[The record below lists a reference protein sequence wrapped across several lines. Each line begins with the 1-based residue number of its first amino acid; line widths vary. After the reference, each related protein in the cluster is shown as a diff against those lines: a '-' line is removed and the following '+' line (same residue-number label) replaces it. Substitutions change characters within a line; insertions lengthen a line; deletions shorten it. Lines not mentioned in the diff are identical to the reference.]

1 VDAMRKAQ
9 AKFVTAMARTSASG
23 SVSRSGY
30 RQGRAAQETWVF
42 IWNELD
48 ELLQHL
54 QRLTQD
60 PENGFDLADLLWVM
74 AAARWQARPAPLFL
88 AAQIL
93 RHNVSTHAEHPGHR
107 VAGG

>member
-1 VDAMRKAQ
+1 MRETQ
-9 AKFVTAMARTSASG
+9 AKFVTGMARTSTG
-23 SVSRSGY
+23 RSVSRSGY

-74 AAARWQARPAPLFL
+74 AAARRQARNTERQQRFAPYLKS
-88 AAQIL
+88 
-93 RHNVSTHAEHPGHR
+93 R
-107 VAGG
+107 